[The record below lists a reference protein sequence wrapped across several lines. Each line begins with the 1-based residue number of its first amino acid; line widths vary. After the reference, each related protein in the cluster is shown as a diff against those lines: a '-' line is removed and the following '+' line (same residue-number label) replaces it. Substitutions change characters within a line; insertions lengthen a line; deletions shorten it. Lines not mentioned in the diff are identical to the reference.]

1 LAFLYDLLSVLVLA
15 LFAWLAAAL
24 WFRLPGGPRVRA
36 AGSLLWLLLGVVS
49 AGLLWRGHGARAALT
64 AVSALSL
71 FGLWWRSIRPSDART
86 WADDVSRHFSSELI
100 GDVVTLHD
108 VRNFDWRS
116 EQDYDARWETRVY
129 DLRTICAVDVA
140 VSYWMGP
147 AIAHTLVSFGFR
159 DAPNLVFS
167 LEIRKER
174 GEKFSALGGF
184 FKQFEC
190 TLIAADERD
199 ILRVRTNIRGEEVY
213 LYRIVAIEPETMRAL
228 FLAYLKE
235 GEALRRKPRW
245 YNTLTANCTTIVYNM
260 ARHVVGGLPLD
271 YRLLL
276 SGYLPNYLYDV
287 GALAQSADFQL
298 LSRAGR
304 ITERAKAA
312 DADPAFSRQIRAGV
326 PGMEGFTC

>member
-1 LAFLYDLLSVLVLA
+1 LALLYDCSSLVILIA
-15 LFAWLAAAL
+15 FAWLAAAL
-24 WFRLPGGPRVRA
+24 WFQLPGGPWLKA
-36 AGSLLWLLLGVVS
+36 AGILLWLLLGVVS

-64 AVSALSL
+64 ALPALSL
-71 FGLWWRSIRPSDART
+71 FGLWWRSIRPSDARP
-86 WADDVSRHFSSELI
+86 WADDVARHFSSELS
-100 GDVVTLHD
+100 GDLVTLHD
-108 VRNFDWRS
+108 VRNFDWRT
-116 EQDYDARWETRVY
+116 EQDYDARWETRAY
-129 DLRTICAVDVA
+129 DLRAICTVDVA

-174 GEKFSALGGF
+174 GERFSAVGGF

-199 ILRVRTNIRGEEVY
+199 ILRVRTNVRGEDVY
-213 LYRIVAIEPETMRAL
+213 LYRIAAIDSMSMRSL

-235 GEALRRKPRW
+235 GAALRREPRW
-245 YNTLTANCTTIVYNM
+245 YNTLTTNCTTVVYDM

-276 SGYLPNYLYDV
+276 SGYLPGYLYDV
-287 GALAQSADFQL
+287 GALTRGADFAL

-312 DADPAFSRQIRAGV
+312 DADPAFSERIRAGV
-326 PGMEGFTC
+326 PGMDG